1 MITVCATAAFGQVAQ
16 VWRHTVITT
25 HDHRVREGS
34 SRAGHRDDSA
44 HGDHPAALPGR
55 DHGHMGVIG
64 DPLTL
69 IRP

>member
-34 SRAGHRDDSA
+34 SRKGHATTR
-44 HGDHPAALPGR
+44 HT
-55 DHGHMGVIG
+55 VI
-64 DPLTL
+64 
-69 IRP
+69 IRPPFRAAIMVIWA